1 MLPSLLFSIL
11 TLFSRGWGG
20 GLIERGGW
28 LLQKLAAK
36 VALIREGGLDRAF
49 MENSLLKQYMGNR
62 EWMVEGGV
70 MLFSATNWGWVSR
83 FYAHER
89 VESSVLRWTFT
100 FPHAPAPPLYV
111 FNSPRQCEDTG
122 EVSDA
127 QKMYSTQH
135 TVQSLHV
142 LPR

>member
-62 EWMVEGGV
+62 EWMGEGGV
-70 MLFSATNWGWVSR
+70 MLFSVTNWGWVSR

-100 FPHAPAPPLYV
+100 FPHAFASGASENQEINQGQVYQFEIHLL
-111 FNSPRQCEDTG
+111 
-122 EVSDA
+122 DA
-127 QKMYSTQH
+127 KI
-135 TVQSLHV
+135 SLV
-142 LPR
+142 CINV